1 MNSISELGKRLFL
14 LHVTTGIMLQ
24 RACDDYN
31 LGVNE
36 VYVYDYYG
44 RLRRLLDD
52 AYNALLRGDDL
63 VARKLIH
70 RVRKLIKHGKYD
82 GVYIHRFTFGHRG

>member
-1 MNSISELGKRLFL
+1 MNGITDLGKRLFL
-14 LHVTTGIMLQ
+14 LHVCTSIELQ
-24 RACDDYN
+24 RACERYN

-36 VYVYDYYG
+36 TYVYDYYG

-52 AYNALLRGDDL
+52 AYNAILRGDDL

-70 RVRKLIKHGKYD
+70 RVRKLIKFGKYD